1 MHILWRGRVKKEGG
15 DAGGGERGQSEDYEP
30 QLAKSRKLLI
40 DYDNKSNQQVNSGL

>member
-1 MHILWRGRVKKEGG
+1 MEGRSQKGRG
-15 DAGGGERGQSEDYEP
+15 DAGGGERGQSEDYEL